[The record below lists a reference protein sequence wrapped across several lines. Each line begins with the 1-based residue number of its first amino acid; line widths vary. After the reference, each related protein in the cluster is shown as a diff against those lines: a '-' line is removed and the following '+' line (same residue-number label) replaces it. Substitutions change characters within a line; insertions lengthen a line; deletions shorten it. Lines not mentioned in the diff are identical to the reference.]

1 MPSHGPHEKSFN
13 FSPVHSIHLF
23 YLRRKGFRMGR
34 KRGAVVENITL
45 VKFINVMCNVIL
57 RRVFVLYIWG
67 GFAENDNPGQI
78 YG

>member
-1 MPSHGPHEKSFN
+1 
-13 FSPVHSIHLF
+13 
-23 YLRRKGFRMGR
+23 MGR